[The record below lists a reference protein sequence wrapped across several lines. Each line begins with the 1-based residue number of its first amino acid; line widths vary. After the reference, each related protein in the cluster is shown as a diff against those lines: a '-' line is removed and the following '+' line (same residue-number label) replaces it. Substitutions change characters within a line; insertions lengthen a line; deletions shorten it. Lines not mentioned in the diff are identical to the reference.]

1 MKALILAAGRGSRL
15 NSKTKKIPKALVK
28 IKKKEILNYQLDNLK
43 KNNIRD
49 VCIVVGYK
57 SSKIIK
63 FLRNKKKDFK
73 FTIIKNIRYAN
84 TDSAYSYYLARNF
97 VKNSSYIHLNCDII
111 FSNNHLK
118 KILLSKKKNIL
129 SCRSD
134 LELDEKMDLI
144 KIKKL
149 LIIKFDNKF
158 FREANFKVFGLAK
171 INSETGKKLCEM
183 IHIDIKKKRINKKCF
198 SYFKYL
204 VKKFKISYQKTTRKQ
219 LIEINTLKDFKK
231 YN

>member
-1 MKALILAAGRGSRL
+1 
-15 NSKTKKIPKALVK
+15 
-28 IKKKEILNYQLDNLK
+28 
-43 KNNIRD
+43 
-49 VCIVVGYK
+49 
-57 SSKIIK
+57 
-63 FLRNKKKDFK
+63 
-73 FTIIKNIRYAN
+73 
-84 TDSAYSYYLARNF
+84 
-97 VKNSSYIHLNCDII
+97 
-111 FSNNHLK
+111 
-118 KILLSKKKNIL
+118 
-129 SCRSD
+129 
-134 LELDEKMDLI
+134 MDLI